1 MMPTKMIQQGK
12 QILQLEK
19 ISEANL
25 RRCNLDDHDGD
36 DEDEDY
42 GENDIINMV
51 MRLMRIISIMMQNL
65 SKKN

>member
-1 MMPTKMIQQGK
+1 MNDNVWARDCQTLKNKYAGGTLLMMPTKVIQQGK

-36 DEDEDY
+36 GDEDD
-42 GENDIINMV
+42 GENDN
-51 MRLMRIISIMMQNL
+51 
-65 SKKN
+65 

>member
-1 MMPTKMIQQGK
+1 MMPTKVIQQGK

-36 DEDEDY
+36 DEDEDC
-42 GENDIINMV
+42 GENND
-51 MRLMRIISIMMQNL
+51 
-65 SKKN
+65 